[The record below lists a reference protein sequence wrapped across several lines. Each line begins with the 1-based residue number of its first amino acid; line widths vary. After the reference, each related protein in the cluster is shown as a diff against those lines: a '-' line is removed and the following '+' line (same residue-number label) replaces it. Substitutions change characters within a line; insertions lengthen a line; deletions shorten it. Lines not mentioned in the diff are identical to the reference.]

1 MTLREEV
8 NAQAQEVADWYIEEV
23 KRLVE
28 QMTED
33 GIPIFFE
40 EEEPQPVPQ
49 EPE

>member
-8 NAQAQEVADWYIEEV
+8 NAQAQELADWYVEEV

-40 EEEPQPVPQ
+40 EEKLERPP